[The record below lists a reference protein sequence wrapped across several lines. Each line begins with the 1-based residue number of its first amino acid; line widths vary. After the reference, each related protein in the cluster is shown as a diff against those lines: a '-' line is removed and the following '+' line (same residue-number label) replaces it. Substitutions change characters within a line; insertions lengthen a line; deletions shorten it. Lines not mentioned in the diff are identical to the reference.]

1 MDVTCKSSERGG
13 PSFDSAREAG
23 WDSERREWNTCNEPP
38 ERRLWHW
45 LSECAGDKC
54 QSKCKEEAL
63 RCLSSLNIQSFLLRG
78 PQNKRKRFSVA
89 QIPRIHSS
97 WLNPLRSCCRNK
109 GGWKSSASRQAND
122 GFEPLTA
129 KASRSKPGALFDSKP
144 VVPNLRGT
152 RFSLPFSRRLG
163 WLFNTLHRKKKE
175 VFYSQEGRLFYTMD
189 ECADRRAMSL
199 RPPH

>member
-13 PSFDSAREAG
+13 PSFDSAREAE
-23 WDSERREWNTCNEPP
+23 WDSCRERREWNTCNEPP

-78 PQNKRKRFSVA
+78 PQKKRKRFSVA

-129 KASRSKPGALFDSKP
+129 KASRSKPGAFFSSKP
-144 VVPNLRGT
+144 VVPNLRKGNEIL
-152 RFSLPFSRRLG
+152 FAVQPAARL
-163 WLFNTLHRKKKE
+163 
-175 VFYSQEGRLFYTMD
+175 VV
-189 ECADRRAMSL
+189 
-199 RPPH
+199 